1 VLKDYRKGKRPFTV
15 GHPDFAIT
23 QLPARDATA
32 SGNIKRS
39 NRFPN
44 DSYFTEWISTED
56 QLTWN
61 IEVLKQGSFDVVI
74 HQSCAPE
81 DLNAL
86 MELEFN
92 GSRLRARYTKVWNP
106 PVRGGEHDR
115 VKRQESYVKDFKPFK
130 MGRIKLKKGRG
141 PLRFKAMDLP
151 GNKAPEFRLME
162 LIRITD

>member
-1 VLKDYRKGKRPFTV
+1 MRSLFKG
-15 GHPDFAIT
+15 
-23 QLPARDATA
+23 L
-32 SGNIKRS
+32 
-39 NRFPN
+39 
-44 DSYFTEWISTED
+44 ISCN
-56 QLTWN
+56 W
-61 IEVLKQGSFDVVI
+61 DVSLGQKTYSA
-74 HQSCAPE
+74 HQ
-81 DLNAL
+81 L